1 MKKEVQKGNPC
12 PHKGE
17 YPEREKFF
25 SLHQEF
31 TWRLLGIDMDTLCIE
46 CSVCGWHKLT
56 HNVDRLDFFLG
67 RGIDAYLPE
76 HP

>member
-1 MKKEVQKGNPC
+1 MDEKTC

-17 YPEREKFF
+17 YPERERFF
-25 SLHQEF
+25 AIHQVF
-31 TWRLLGIDMDTLCIE
+31 TWRLLGFDADTLCVE
-46 CSVCGWHKLT
+46 CEECGWHQLT